1 MLNRTII
8 ALSTGLEET
17 GKNAGFPTGGTGAN
31 LITLIGQFINAIL
44 GLLGVVFLIL
54 MIYAGVLYMT
64 SAGNPE
70 STKKAL
76 AIITNSIIGL
86 VIIMASYAI
95 TTFVIGLILQRT
107 LPVAA

>member
-8 ALSTGLEET
+8 ALNTGLEET
-17 GKNAGFPTGGTGAN
+17 GRNAGFQTAGNSAN

-70 STKKAL
+70 GTKKAVG
-76 AIITNSIIGL
+76 IIRNSVIGL
-86 VIIMASYAI
+86 IIILASYAI
-95 TTFVIGLILQRT
+95 TTFVIELILQRT